1 MESINYFNS
10 LLVGLIVVCYFAI
23 LFTSLFSFKG
33 IFIIY
38 NCDNTSM
45 MESCIAMQKNVYCWL
60 LMLCKVCCNKNS
72 AVIITMFII
81 TITQMIFDLV
91 AEYGDYDSNEHK
103 EDFIEEYQ
111 LLPTVI
117 ELRWNLQ

>member
-1 MESINYFNS
+1 MCT
-10 LLVGLIVVCYFAI
+10 VGFLCFARYVAI
-23 LFTSLFSFKG
+23 KT
-33 IFIIY
+33 
-38 NCDNTSM
+38 
-45 MESCIAMQKNVYCWL
+45 
-60 LMLCKVCCNKNS
+60 
-72 AVIITMFII
+72 VIITMFII

>member
-1 MESINYFNS
+1 
-10 LLVGLIVVCYFAI
+10 
-23 LFTSLFSFKG
+23 
-33 IFIIY
+33 
-38 NCDNTSM
+38 
-45 MESCIAMQKNVYCWL
+45 
-60 LMLCKVCCNKNS
+60 
-72 AVIITMFII
+72 MFII